1 MTGITVGGDGISIG
15 GSLSMGGLE
24 AYVIDANEALRF
36 RLLRTP
42 KDLEDS
48 DSEDVDFEP
57 GMTHQIYGENENI
70 FGYKDLRIDFWMSAS
85 TLKTYINVNYAE
97 KIDKIKTDGVDA
109 DPVLEPMLKI
119 MAEGQVLESKEEM
132 AAHLLSDKVTKFK
145 PLGNKID
152 EFKGPSDSSFEIYHI
167 DCATSPSFQDYHSK
181 LQPWIMFYIDAASY
195 IDIDDSNWRFFLV
208 YEKFQAE
215 GETRYSIA
223 GYATVYQYY
232 AYPAN
237 IRPRI
242 SQVLTLPPY
251 QKKGLGSRLLNS
263 IYQHYFKDEKVV
275 DITVEDPSEDFVR
288 LRDFV
293 DTKNCLKSVESFG
306 SFEAVS
312 GGFTDAMALEANK
325 KLKLCKRQARR
336 VYEILRLH
344 YVQKKGG
351 ITEKNQAYIDY
362 RVNVKKRLNIPYQQ
376 EERKLAKLK
385 KALKPEEYAA
395 ATSQNI
401 TNREERLA
409 GLQSQYKELEEHY
422 LHVLERISC
431 Y

>member
-1 MTGITVGGDGISIG
+1 
-15 GSLSMGGLE
+15 
-24 AYVIDANEALRF
+24 
-36 RLLRTP
+36 
-42 KDLEDS
+42 
-48 DSEDVDFEP
+48 
-57 GMTHQIYGENENI
+57 
-70 FGYKDLRIDFWMSAS
+70 
-85 TLKTYINVNYAE
+85 
-97 KIDKIKTDGVDA
+97 
-109 DPVLEPMLKI
+109 
-119 MAEGQVLESKEEM
+119 MAEGQIVDSRDALLS
-132 AAHLLSDKVTKFK
+132 HLNSDKVKKFI
-145 PLGNKID
+145 PHGTKID
-152 EFKGPSDSSFEIYHI
+152 EFKVEDETFVIYSADDSIPGFRE
-167 DCATSPSFQDYHSK
+167 YHSK

-195 IDIDDSNWRFFLV
+195 IDVDDSNWRFFLMF
-208 YEKFQAE
+208 EKYKDSE
-215 GETRYSIA
+215 GLERYAIA
-223 GYATVYQYY
+223 GYSTVYEYY

-237 IRPRI
+237 KRPRI
-242 SQVLTLPPY
+242 SQFLTLPTF
-251 QKKGLGSRLLNS
+251 QKRGLGSRLLNA
-263 IYQHYFKDEKVV
+263 IYKNYLQNDKVV

-312 GGFTDAMALEANK
+312 GGFTDAMTKEANQ
-325 KLKLCKRQARR
+325 KLKLCRRQARR

-351 ITEKNQAYIDY
+351 LTEFNQDYKDY
-362 RVNVKKRLNIPYQQ
+362 RVNVKKRLNIPFQQ

-401 TNREERLA
+401 TNKEQRLES
-409 GLQSQYKELEEHY
+409 LQSQYKELEEHY